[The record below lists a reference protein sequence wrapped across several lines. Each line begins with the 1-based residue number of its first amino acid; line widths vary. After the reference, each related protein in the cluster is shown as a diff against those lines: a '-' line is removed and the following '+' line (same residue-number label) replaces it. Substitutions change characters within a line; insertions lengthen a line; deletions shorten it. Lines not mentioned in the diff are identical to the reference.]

1 MYDWRGTRELKA
13 VFIWAPYGAKYSI
26 SDRLY
31 HTASGHI
38 LRVTVPMWVGSLREG
53 GIKELKKVH
62 AYRKKLFDK
71 EGWEQASKTKGQA
84 MTFDDKRRVGR
95 HRQLIL

>member
-1 MYDWRGTRELKA
+1 
-13 VFIWAPYGAKYSI
+13 
-26 SDRLY
+26 
-31 HTASGHI
+31 
-38 LRVTVPMWVGSLREG
+38 MWVGSLKEG

-71 EGWEQASKTKGQA
+71 EGWERERKTKGQA

>member
-1 MYDWRGTRELKA
+1 
-13 VFIWAPYGAKYSI
+13 
-26 SDRLY
+26 
-31 HTASGHI
+31 
-38 LRVTVPMWVGSLREG
+38 MWVGSLREG